1 MARAVTR
8 LAVTVAKTNVGSGR
22 NRVVEKRSGAAGN
35 AVEVRIGVAA
45 RSGAAPGATTT
56 GAAGAGRTSGAATRN
71 VGSRLGVVRRGGI
84 RAAGKVAAFVEVRV
98 VGIPMR
104 HTVGSRDAGMAAVLI
119 R

>member
-1 MARAVTR
+1 MAGAVTR
-8 LAVTVAKTNVGSGR
+8 LAATVAKTNVGSGR
-22 NRVVEKRSGAAGN
+22 NRVVEKRSGAAG
-35 AVEVRIGVAA
+35 AGRT
-45 RSGAAPGATTT
+45 SGAAGV
-56 GAAGAGRTSGAATRN
+56 GRTSGAATRN